1 MNSEFTIAVHS
12 LVLLAYHPGK
22 MASSNY
28 IADNVSTHPAR
39 VRKVMGLLKKKGYVI
54 SKEGIG
60 GGFILNIDPE
70 QVTLGE
76 IYRLTSEGSLQP
88 NWCSGD
94 TNMPCVVASNIEV
107 VMAKVFCD
115 AELHLVHYFDKLTIS
130 SVLEELKTSKTK

>member
-28 IADNVSTHPAR
+28 IAENVSTHPAR
-39 VRKVMGLLKKKGYVI
+39 VRKVMGLLKKRGYVT
-54 SKEGIG
+54 SKEGVG
-60 GGFILNIDPE
+60 GGFILQADPDLL
-70 QVTLGE
+70 TLGE

-88 NWCSGD
+88 NWCSCD
-94 TNMPCVVASNIEV
+94 TNMPCVVASNIEE

-115 AELHLVHYFDKLTIS
+115 AELHLTLYFDRITIS
-130 SVLEELKTSKTK
+130 TVLKELKTTQDK